1 MPPSPHRPGT
11 LMISMLMS
19 LCPLVTV
26 FPRMAGH
33 SGRRL
38 RPWLVAQ
45 VQSGHFPGLVWDDDN
60 HTAIRIP
67 WQHAGKGG
75 ARGGACIALCQAWA
89 EFKGRLHPGV
99 RPDPASCKTR
109 LRCALNKSSELQE
122 VPERSRLEGPRPYK
136 VYQLLTLP
144 QKPGRQPLKRGGW
157 QPQKEAGLSP
167 TEGSNGDAQPY
178 STTASTPS
186 PDEVSAKEPHG
197 DTEDASEA
205 PPPGPLRLAIVVDST
220 DALPLAQG
228 ESCLGLRLWLGGE
241 LSWQGWLPPG
251 DYLLG
256 PPAPPGATPR
266 PGMLPRLLLLPAPEE
281 LPPQAAGP
289 GASRDPPA
297 VGELLAGLRPGLLVA
312 SARRGLFLRRRP
324 GGLGVHCRT
333 PHAGP
338 MAEGGPLQD
347 GELVQAFDAQR
358 FREEVGRH
366 RAGLGPRPEHWV
378 TLAVGQELG
387 PRDGPHNRTLVLQL
401 EQAFAQQ
408 LLNGTPA
415 ALGRPCPLLIQA

>member
-144 QKPGRQPLKRGGW
+144 QKP
-157 QPQKEAGLSP
+157 A
-167 TEGSNGDAQPY
+167 
-178 STTASTPS
+178 
-186 PDEVSAKEPHG
+186 
-197 DTEDASEA
+197 EA